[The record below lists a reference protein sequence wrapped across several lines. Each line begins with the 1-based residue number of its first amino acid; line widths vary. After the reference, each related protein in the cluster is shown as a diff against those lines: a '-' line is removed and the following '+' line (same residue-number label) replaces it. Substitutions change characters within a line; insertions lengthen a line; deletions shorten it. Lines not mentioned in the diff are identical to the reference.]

1 MDEFAEVRGL
11 DLLQQGRRSFNHAK
25 YLLDIASSR
34 AEAETKARSSAKTL
48 RSAMDWLEDTAH
60 FEEAHR
66 ELDQAGRFIRQNFGC
81 RLAFQDG
88 TYRQDCPVAL
98 AHNRIGM
105 SIGAI
110 LNKASC
116 SICRRDPHDCSHI
129 TGRIYDGNRCVR
141 IIEEAE
147 LLEVSLVD
155 RPSMP
160 DARIMSITILD
171 SELKEQLG
179 PNFQPGVP
187 LSCKE
192 SPLDNLAGAHVTD
205 LRGFVLVRKRCC
217 TGTPN
222 RCLSDCDGV
231 EDRRPYQARST

>member
-1 MDEFAEVRGL
+1 VAEFAEARGL
-11 DLLQQGRRSFNHAK
+11 DLLRQSRRSFNHAK
-25 YLLDIASSR
+25 YLLDVASSK

-66 ELDQAGRFIRQNFGC
+66 VLDQAGRFIRQNFGC

-110 LNKASC
+110 VNKVSC
-116 SICRRDPHDCSHI
+116 SICRRDPHKCSHI
-129 TGRIYDGNRCVR
+129 TGRSYNGNRCIR

-160 DARIMSITILD
+160 DARIMSITITD
-171 SELKEQLG
+171 SELREQFG

-187 LSCKE
+187 LSC
-192 SPLDNLAGAHVTD
+192 
-205 LRGFVLVRKRCC
+205 
-217 TGTPN
+217 N
-222 RCLSDCDGV
+222 RCLSDCGGV
-231 EDRRPYQARST
+231 EDRRSSQAHST

>member
-1 MDEFAEVRGL
+1 MVDEFAEARGL
-11 DLLQQGRRSFNHAK
+11 DLLRQGRRSFNHAK
-25 YLLDIASSR
+25 YLLDVASSK
-34 AEAETKARSSAKTL
+34 AEAEAKARSSAKTL

-66 ELDQAGRFIRQNFGC
+66 VLDQAGRFIWQNFGC

-110 LNKASC
+110 VKKVSC

-129 TGRIYDGNRCVR
+129 TGRSYDGNRCVR

-160 DARIMSITILD
+160 DARIMSITIPD
-171 SELKEQLG
+171 SDLREQFG

-187 LSCKE
+187 LSC
-192 SPLDNLAGAHVTD
+192 
-205 LRGFVLVRKRCC
+205 
-217 TGTPN
+217 N
-222 RCLSDCDGV
+222 RCLSDCEGV

>member
-1 MDEFAEVRGL
+1 MSSPRHEVLTYFSKADVALTMQSTCLTSPQVRLKRRRKRG
-11 DLLQQGRRSFNHAK
+11 QVPRPFGRRWIGWRTPRTSK
-25 YLLDIASSR
+25 KR
-34 AEAETKARSSAKTL
+34 T
-48 RSAMDWLEDTAH
+48 
-60 FEEAHR
+60 R

-81 RLAFQDG
+81 RLAFQGG

-110 LNKASC
+110 VNKASC

-187 LSCKE
+187 LSC
-192 SPLDNLAGAHVTD
+192 
-205 LRGFVLVRKRCC
+205 
-217 TGTPN
+217 N
-222 RCLSDCDGV
+222 RCLSDCEGV